1 MIMPRYRIYDHASL
15 QKSRSS
21 KGKHE
26 LVGESQRDA
35 KLSPDQAK
43 RKIALFLKEG
53 SIVPSPHC
61 QKVSMPKRHV
71 TMDDIVSVL
80 QTGEII
86 REPEWDQEND
96 CWRYVVEG
104 VDLDDDELRAV
115 TVFIDKNLMLYIV
128 TVI

>member
-1 MIMPRYRIYDHASL
+1 
-15 QKSRSS
+15 
-21 KGKHE
+21 
-26 LVGESQRDA
+26 
-35 KLSPDQAK
+35 
-43 RKIALFLKEG
+43 
-53 SIVPSPHC
+53 
-61 QKVSMPKRHV
+61 MPKRHV
-71 TMDDIVSVL
+71 TMNDIVSVL

-86 REPEWDQEND
+86 REPQWDEEND

>member
-1 MIMPRYRIYDHASL
+1 
-15 QKSRSS
+15 
-21 KGKHE
+21 
-26 LVGESQRDA
+26 VGESQRDA
-35 KLSPDQAK
+35 KLSPEEAK

-71 TMDDIVSVL
+71 TMNDIVSVL

-86 REPEWDQEND
+86 REPQWDEEND